1 MSWEIYPCYIQF
13 VQENKIDKEHKKIC
27 QRPNQLRME
36 SKAFKASLLFL
47 LIINTV
53 AAENDEF
60 IYNGFAGEDLF
71 LDGIANIAPDGLLFL
86 TNTSKY
92 MQSHAFHKNVIQFKN
107 TSDGKLSSFSTCFVF
122 AIVTEYS
129 DVGGH
134 GLALVISPTRG
145 RPGALPVQYLGLF
158 NSSNN
163 GNSSN
168 HVLAI
173 ELDTVDNIDFED
185 INNNHVGVDINGL
198 KSVAAAPAS
207 YFLEGNKG
215 YKNLTL
221 LSGKPMILWVEYD
234 ALEMKLN
241 VTISPINV
249 PKPSLP
255 LISLSINLSWVIYDA
270 MYIGLSSSSG
280 SVKTSHYVLGWS
292 FKLNGKAPGL
302 NLTSLPSLPLPED
315 GKNKALNFKLYI
327 LVVAFL
333 LVTVIGIAYV
343 VVMKIKYAEV
353 LEDWEVEYQHHRF
366 SYKDLYKA
374 TKGFEEDELLGI
386 GGFGRVYKGKLPMS
400 TAKIA
405 VKRIPHDSKQGMREF
420 VSEIVS
426 ISQLCHKNLV
436 QLLGYC
442 RCKGELLLVYELM
455 SNGSLDKFIFD
466 DSEKKKLNWRHRF
479 EIIKGVASALLY
491 LHEEWEKVVIHQ
503 DIKASNVLLDDDL
516 TAKVGDFGLSRLYDR
531 GNDPKTTH
539 VIGTFGYIAPE
550 LNKNGRATTSTDVY
564 AFGVFL
570 LEVACGR
577 RPILQDASPDVQNLV
592 DWVSNNW
599 KRGTIM
605 DSKDVKL
612 GTDFRPE
619 EVELVLKLGLLCS
632 QPSPNVRP
640 SMRQV
645 VQILNEITTDGAEI
659 QLFTN
664 GQ

>member
-1 MSWEIYPCYIQF
+1 
-13 VQENKIDKEHKKIC
+13 
-27 QRPNQLRME
+27 ME
-36 SKAFKASLLFL
+36 SQAFKASLLFL

-60 IYNGFAGEDLF
+60 IYNGFASEDLF
-71 LDGIANIAPDGLLFL
+71 LDGIANIAPNGLLFM

-92 MQSHAFHKNVIQFKN
+92 MQSHAFHKTVIQFKN

-122 AIVTEYS
+122 AIVPEYS

-145 RPGALPVQYLGLF
+145 RPGALPIQYLGLF
-158 NSSNN
+158 NPSNN

-353 LEDWEVEYQHHRF
+353 LEDWEIEYQHHRF

-374 TKGFEEDELLGI
+374 TKGFKEDELLGI

-516 TAKVGDFGLSRLYDR
+516 IAKVGDFGLSRLYDR